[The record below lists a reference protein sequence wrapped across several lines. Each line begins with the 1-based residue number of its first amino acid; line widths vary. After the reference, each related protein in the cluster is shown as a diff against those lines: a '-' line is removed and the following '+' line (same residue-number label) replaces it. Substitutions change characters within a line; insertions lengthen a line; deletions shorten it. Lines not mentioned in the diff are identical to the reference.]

1 MVFSPP
7 SNRPTTLEE
16 LLWGRLVNRD
26 AEPHLGCL
34 DFSRSIRIQAME
46 LERGTFMLQRF
57 GKLAVVVGFGF
68 AMSACAQLYND
79 GMSATG
85 NGPAFNN
92 ALLAEYQRLAKLEAD
107 EQDWL
112 DADFF
117 GQRALLTAAG
127 EAPDPQALGDRDIL
141 EAHIGDLTEA
151 RALLMGKL
159 DEGARETFP
168 EAAAKAQAGFD
179 CWMQEAEENIQPDHI
194 QACKDLFWEGM
205 NGMKVDAPPPKP
217 KPTPTGPWIV
227 YFDHDS
233 SEITYDGQLEINKA
247 VNAASKLADSQ
258 VLLTA
263 HTDTS
268 GSEQYNL
275 NLSSRRAESVVGA
288 MGDLGVSDDRV
299 TASAV
304 GESDPAVDTGDGV
317 REQANRRV
325 EIRLAN

>member
-1 MVFSPP
+1 MFQ
-7 SNRPTTLEE
+7 
-16 LLWGRLVNRD
+16 
-26 AEPHLGCL
+26 
-34 DFSRSIRIQAME
+34 RI
-46 LERGTFMLQRF
+46 
-57 GKLAVVVGFGF
+57 GKLAIVVGLGIS
-68 AMSACAQLYND
+68 MGACASLYDD
-79 GMSATG
+79 GINATPG
-85 NGPAFNN
+85 GPAFND

-107 EQDWL
+107 EQDWI

-127 EAPDPQALGDRDIL
+127 NAPDPQPLEERDIP
-141 EAHIGDLTEA
+141 EEQYADLSGA
-151 RALLMGKL
+151 RTLLMGKL

-168 EAAAKAQAGFD
+168 GPAAKAQAGFD

-194 QACKDLFWEGM
+194 QACKDMFWEGM
-205 NGMKVDAPPPKP
+205 NAMKVDAPPPP
-217 KPTPTGPWIV
+217 PPTPTGPWV
-227 YFDHDS
+227 AYFDFDDS
-233 SEITYDGQLEINKA
+233 AITEQGREQINAA
-247 VNAASKLADSQ
+247 VNAAASLPGSQ

-275 NLSSRRAESVVGA
+275 DLSSRRAESVVSA
-288 MGDLGVSDDRV
+288 MGELGVSDDRI